1 MVTAVG
7 GGVVRD
13 VLLNRVPIILHKEIY
28 ALPALLAAAIQ
39 VMGQRMEWWE
49 NHFYHTQRCNNRAR
63 WSFTFFVFLRLL
75 WMPLA
80 VISAP

>member
-39 VMGQRMEWWE
+39 VMGQRMEWWATLTPW
-49 NHFYHTQRCNNRAR
+49 FAASVCLA
-63 WSFTFFVFLRLL
+63 VRLL
-75 WMPLA
+75 ALRYSWSLPPVWRKAPLQ
-80 VISAP
+80 